1 MMNDRSDLQRLLVQ
15 IADMA
20 SARQFEAGAEE
31 APFYAHLHAVSTG
44 VAQTMSARD
53 LDAAFIPPQA
63 DRMAVAAAEFIY
75 DRLAAGADVAQ
86 YDHAVR
92 QVGEYGAM
100 ISTLPGQPSTGGG
113 SFLRSPD
120 DEDDFAAEAEPLPG
134 ESTTEGGSF

>member
-1 MMNDRSDLQRLLVQ
+1 MMNDRSDLQRLLTQ

-20 SARQFEAGAEE
+20 AARRIEPGAED
-31 APFYAHLHAVSTG
+31 APFYAQLHALGAG
-44 VAQTMSARD
+44 VAQIIAERD
-53 LDAAFIPPQA
+53 LDAVPPQA

-75 DRLAAGADVAQ
+75 DRLVAGADLAQ

-100 ISTLPGQPSTGGG
+100 ISALPGQPTTGGG

-120 DEDDFAAEAEPLPG
+120 DDDFAADAEPLPG